1 VVFGATWLETCARR
15 SLAVEGDEGCDALF
29 AGSSSP
35 AIVMEEL
42 GGRLRWIGAPEM
54 EQLGVAHIATE
65 LRVWTRCGGGGMGKA
80 GVPRLPAIT
89 LLWDVDLHGST
100 SFSMTTS
107 TPFVV
112 FVQLDLMYS
121 IEFEEHSVLLD
132 GT

>member
-1 VVFGATWLETCARR
+1 
-15 SLAVEGDEGCDALF
+15 
-29 AGSSSP
+29 
-35 AIVMEEL
+35 
-42 GGRLRWIGAPEM
+42 M

-65 LRVWTRCGGGGMGKA
+65 LWVWTRCGGGGMGKA

-89 LLWDVDLHGST
+89 LLWVDLHGST

-107 TPFVV
+107 TPFVF

-121 IEFEEHSVLLD
+121 VGFEEHSVLFD